1 MKRHTVS
8 IVLTLLLLTT
18 LSGCGMIDEKQSA
31 INLESTL
38 NTYGKV
44 VRWGKIH
51 QLYDFLSPELA
62 AEAVIPEGLDN
73 IRVTG
78 YEVIRDPVKVDES
91 HATQSVS
98 ISYILRDRQVEHSI
112 MDEQKWILEPEKK
125 LWYRANPIPEFN

>member
-1 MKRHTVS
+1 MIRYIAS
-8 IVLTLLLLTT
+8 IILILLLAL
-18 LSGCGMIDEKQSA
+18 LGGCQTISERQST
-31 INLESTL
+31 ISLESTL
-38 NTYGKV
+38 NAYGKV
-44 VRWGKIH
+44 VRWGKIQ

-62 AEAVIPEGLDN
+62 AEATLPEGLDN

-78 YEVIRDPVKVDES
+78 YEVMRNPVKVDET

-112 MDEQKWILEPEKK
+112 MDHQEWVLEPEKK